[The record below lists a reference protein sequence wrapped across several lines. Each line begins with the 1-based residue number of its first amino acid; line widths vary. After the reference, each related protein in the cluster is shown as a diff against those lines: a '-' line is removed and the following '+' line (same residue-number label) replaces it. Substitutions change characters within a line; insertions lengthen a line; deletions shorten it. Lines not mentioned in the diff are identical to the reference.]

1 MPDSNM
7 SDLETMEDFRTTLSL
22 EENLSQSTITAYCSD
37 LEQFFEWLRSRNLTF
52 SCEMD
57 ESLFTEYFLLIS
69 EYRKSNTANR
79 KLSSLKKFF
88 LWLSSKNLKN
98 KNPISNLKSLKG
110 VSSFSSVLSVEQV
123 ELLLSGPDVTKD
135 LGLRDRAILELMYA
149 SGLRASETANLLFSS
164 CMLNDGV
171 VLVRGKGDKERIV
184 PFGLAAT
191 SWLQKYISTS
201 RRNILGERS
210 SKYLFVSRRAN
221 CLTRQ
226 FLWKCV
232 RQYCSKVGLNN
243 ACSPHVLRHSF
254 ATHLLNNGADLRSVQ
269 ILLGHSDIATTQM
282 YTHLA
287 KDHLVSIHKMHHPRA

>member
-98 KNPISNLKSLKG
+98 KNI
-110 VSSFSSVLSVEQV
+110 F
-123 ELLLSGPDVTKD
+123 
-135 LGLRDRAILELMYA
+135 M
-149 SGLRASETANLLFSS
+149 NLLGFPTDS
-164 CMLNDGV
+164 CT
-171 VLVRGKGDKERIV
+171 LVASRTKERGPGQIQN
-184 PFGLAAT
+184 LAVFF
-191 SWLQKYISTS
+191 LI
-201 RRNILGERS
+201 
-210 SKYLFVSRRAN
+210 
-221 CLTRQ
+221 Q
-226 FLWKCV
+226 F
-232 RQYCSKVGLNN
+232 
-243 ACSPHVLRHSF
+243 
-254 ATHLLNNGADLRSVQ
+254 
-269 ILLGHSDIATTQM
+269 
-282 YTHLA
+282 
-287 KDHLVSIHKMHHPRA
+287 